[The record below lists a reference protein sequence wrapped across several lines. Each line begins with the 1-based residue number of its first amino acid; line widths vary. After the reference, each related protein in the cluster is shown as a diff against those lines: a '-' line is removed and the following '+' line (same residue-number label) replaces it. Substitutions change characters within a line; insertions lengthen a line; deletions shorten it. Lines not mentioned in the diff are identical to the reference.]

1 MVLRTLLSFI
11 LLAFFVLSSLQLRAQ
26 TQHTFSGWSAVF
38 GSAKLNS
45 RFSLH
50 FDGQL
55 RSADK
60 WREVQTILLRPGL
73 HYHVRKNHIATLG
86 YAFVYHHRRIGEVDG
101 WGPEHRIWEQYIINQ
116 PITLP
121 GRATTLQHR
130 LRVEQRFIG
139 KSIVKNDELATET
152 HQFAQRLRY
161 FARWVVPVTKTTV
174 FKKGAFISLQN
185 EVFVNIG
192 DTYAV
197 NGKFFDQNRVYGS
210 VGYRFSPKY
219 DMEVGFMNQYVS
231 GRSSN
236 TSNNILQLA
245 GYVRL

>member
-1 MVLRTLLSFI
+1 MVVRIFLSLIPVVFLL
-11 LLAFFVLSSLQLRAQ
+11 LSSLQLRAQ
-26 TQHTFSGWSAVF
+26 TLHTFSGWTAVF
-38 GSAKLNS
+38 GSVKLNS
-45 RFSLH
+45 KFSLH
-50 FDGQL
+50 LEGQL

-60 WREVQTILLRPGL
+60 WSEAQTILLRTGL

-86 YAFVYHHRRIGEVDG
+86 YGFIHHHRRIGAVGG

-116 PITLP
+116 PVKAS
-121 GRATTLQHR
+121 GRATALQHR
-130 LRVEQRFIG
+130 FRLEQRFIS
-139 KSIVKNDELATET
+139 KSIVKNNELATET

-161 FARWVVPVTKTTV
+161 FARWVVPVTKTAA
-174 FKKGAFISLQN
+174 FKKGAFVSLQN
-185 EVFVNIG
+185 EVFVNFG

-197 NGKFFDQNRVYGS
+197 NGKFFDQNRAYGA

-219 DMEVGFMNQYVS
+219 DMEVGYMNQYVS